1 MLNPQ
6 NTRHYLCTFK
16 ANENFVV
23 FECVSRLLEKGYKPQ
38 HIELE
43 PRWQVGHGASGG
55 RADILIRDN
64 DRKSLL
70 IIECKTW
77 GDEFDNA
84 WKDTLTGK
92 GQLFTYAHQERST
105 QYLCLYASGLED
117 GVLKYTSYIIAL
129 RDNDD
134 ILRRKAAENL
144 PTYRDADSAKAL
156 YEAWKRT
163 YESDYATRG
172 IFEPDIQPYQIGKTK
187 YSIADLRTI
196 TEADI
201 KRKYHE
207 FATILRQHNVSG
219 RENAFG
225 QVAIFVGFSSAA
237 QSGSMSR

>member
-1 MLNPQ
+1 MITPENFRDVLILLGFENIG
-6 NTRHYLCTFK
+6 NVFEKYFRDVDAYLRVDFDKEELKYPEDKGLKINERQICTFK

-172 IFEPDIQPYQIGKTK
+172 IFEPDIQPYQIP
-187 YSIADLRTI
+187 SC
-196 TEADI
+196 
-201 KRKYHE
+201 
-207 FATILRQHNVSG
+207 AT
-219 RENAFG
+219 
-225 QVAIFVGFSSAA
+225 
-237 QSGSMSR
+237 